1 MTVKCQA
8 TVWFTS
14 VPQVGMEGDATVGLV
29 IVRICYYCHLG
40 GTSVTPLLHVGHG

>member
-14 VPQVGMEGDATVGLV
+14 VPQVGMEGDAKVCLV
-29 IVRICYYCHLG
+29 MLEYATILM
-40 GTSVTPLLHVGHG
+40 